1 MVALTALI
9 LRESPPGVHWLGTP
23 NLSPVKCKWNRSN
36 FGCGNNTGYGDGPTK
51 RPQYMRISRLITMT
65 YLQNNFSVI
74 FRQWQPAKPRTGTSI
89 IWIFLCQTVS
99 IWQQH
104 WLWRW
109 QLIDTFS
116 GPFTDPLLSGII
128 GLFLH
133 VGCIPQQKS
142 IRLFWASVCVCVSLY
157 SCACAPS
164 GLKRYVSAR
173 YVNRYHWLQWLIAA
187 TTHQKCPKTHAI
199 NELHCGAPCKTFFG

>member
-51 RPQYMRISRLITMT
+51 RPQYMRISRLITVT

-74 FRQWQPAKPRTGTSI
+74 FRQWQPAKPRTGMSI

-109 QLIDTFS
+109 QLLDTFS
-116 GPFTDPLLSGII
+116 GPFTDPLLSGIS

-133 VGCIPQQKS
+133 VGCNPQQKS
-142 IRLFWASVCVCVSLY
+142 IRLFWASVCVC
-157 SCACAPS
+157 
-164 GLKRYVSAR
+164 
-173 YVNRYHWLQWLIAA
+173 
-187 TTHQKCPKTHAI
+187 
-199 NELHCGAPCKTFFG
+199 PCTAVLVHLRVWKGMFPHVMWIDTIDCNGW